1 MIIKIVILTVI
12 IILLIFIND
21 SDNNDVNIGKDINVS
36 YVMTSCRWTFR
47 RKTQLCRLF

>member
-36 YVMTSCRWTFR
+36 YVMTSCRWTFH
-47 RKTQLCRLF
+47 RKTQLFRLF